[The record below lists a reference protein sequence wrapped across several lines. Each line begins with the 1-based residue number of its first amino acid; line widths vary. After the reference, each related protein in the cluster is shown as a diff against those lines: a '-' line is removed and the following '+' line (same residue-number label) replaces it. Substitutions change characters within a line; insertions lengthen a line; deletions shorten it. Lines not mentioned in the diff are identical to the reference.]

1 MFDTFSKIAASCFF
15 TNTNKIKNESQ
26 FVGGRKI
33 AVGESAGW
41 TVTSTAASP
50 VQVTLL
56 PSFRTFV
63 CRLDC
68 YFDSSS

>member
-41 TVTSTAASP
+41 TVTSTAAAEMIY
-50 VQVTLL
+50 LW
-56 PSFRTFV
+56 
-63 CRLDC
+63 CR
-68 YFDSSS
+68 

>member
-41 TVTSTAASP
+41 TVTSTAAAEMIY
-50 VQVTLL
+50 L
-56 PSFRTFV
+56 
-63 CRLDC
+63 CREHC
-68 YFDSSS
+68 SHHFK